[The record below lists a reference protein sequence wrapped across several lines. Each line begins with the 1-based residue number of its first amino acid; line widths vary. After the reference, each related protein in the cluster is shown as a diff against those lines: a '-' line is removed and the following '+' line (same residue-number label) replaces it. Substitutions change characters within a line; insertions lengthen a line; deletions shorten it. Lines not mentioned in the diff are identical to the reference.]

1 MIIDCETCAVR
12 DVACHDCVVGVLLGT
27 PTVPARPAG
36 AAASRE
42 PAGPG
47 DPLPVEFGPVERRA
61 LEVLA
66 DHGLI
71 PRLRLVPRPEE
82 RGPAD
87 PSRETPAAPAVS
99 RRPRR
104 RDVG

>member
-1 MIIDCETCAVR
+1 MLIDCDTCVVR

-27 PTVPARPAG
+27 PTVPARTAADAGRAPA
-36 AAASRE
+36 E
-42 PAGPG
+42 PG

-71 PRLRLVPRPEE
+71 PRLRLVTRRDEPTAEQ
-82 RGPAD
+82 GA
-87 PSRETPAAPAVS
+87 AAPAS
-99 RRPRR
+99 RPAPRPRR